1 MLTLLT
7 YSINV
12 YTAYIKIFKPI
23 SQIMR
28 CSRIFLIIIL
38 SISVEI
44 FSLEVLEVKIL
55 NSYTVTKEFPGKLLP
70 TEQSKLSFEIPGKIK
85 AINVDV
91 GDLVFKG
98 DILAELDDREAVA
111 QVNQAK
117 ATFDLSKQ
125 VLNRFE
131 DLKKQGHI
139 SIQELDKAKS
149 DFIVAESQYEFFKV
163 KLEQTKIISPYDGA
177 IQNRY
182 LDTGTVIN
190 AGVPILEILDSNFVE
205 AHISVPILYLDS
217 MKIGEEYDFNFEG
230 SNIKGIFTRL
240 SPMSPGGS
248 DSRLAIFKFS
258 NFFSPGSITKLKLK
272 IIQQA
277 TGTWVPLKTLSQSE
291 QGIWTVYTINQ
302 DNQVVRD
309 LVEII
314 YFEGEYAY
322 VNGTLKN
329 GDLIVLGGP
338 SKIIEGKN
346 LIN

>member
-55 NSYTVTKEFPGKLLP
+55 NSYSVTKEFPGKLLP

-98 DILAELDDREAVA
+98 DILAELDNREAVA

-217 MKIGEEYDFNFEG
+217 MKIGEEYDLSLIHISEP
-230 SNIKGIFTRL
+230 TRL
-240 SPMSPGGS
+240 
-248 DSRLAIFKFS
+248 
-258 NFFSPGSITKLKLK
+258 
-272 IIQQA
+272 
-277 TGTWVPLKTLSQSE
+277 
-291 QGIWTVYTINQ
+291 
-302 DNQVVRD
+302 
-309 LVEII
+309 
-314 YFEGEYAY
+314 
-322 VNGTLKN
+322 
-329 GDLIVLGGP
+329 
-338 SKIIEGKN
+338 
-346 LIN
+346 

>member
-1 MLTLLT
+1 M
-7 YSINV
+7 
-12 YTAYIKIFKPI
+12 
-23 SQIMR
+23 
-28 CSRIFLIIIL
+28 
-38 SISVEI
+38 
-44 FSLEVLEVKIL
+44 
-55 NSYTVTKEFPGKLLP
+55 
-70 TEQSKLSFEIPGKIK
+70 
-85 AINVDV
+85 
-91 GDLVFKG
+91 
-98 DILAELDDREAVA
+98 A

>member
-55 NSYTVTKEFPGKLLP
+55 NSYSVTKEFPGKLLP

-98 DILAELDDREAVA
+98 DILAELDNREAVA

-139 SIQELDKAKS
+139 SIQELENMTEKTIQDRYKELPK
-149 DFIVAESQYEFFKV
+149 IKQVIKEELEKLNKWQQFKE
-163 KLEQTKIISPYDGA
+163 KCLEPA
-177 IQNRY
+177 
-182 LDTGTVIN
+182 L
-190 AGVPILEILDSNFVE
+190 
-205 AHISVPILYLDS
+205 
-217 MKIGEEYDFNFEG
+217 
-230 SNIKGIFTRL
+230 
-240 SPMSPGGS
+240 
-248 DSRLAIFKFS
+248 
-258 NFFSPGSITKLKLK
+258 
-272 IIQQA
+272 
-277 TGTWVPLKTLSQSE
+277 
-291 QGIWTVYTINQ
+291 
-302 DNQVVRD
+302 
-309 LVEII
+309 
-314 YFEGEYAY
+314 
-322 VNGTLKN
+322 
-329 GDLIVLGGP
+329 
-338 SKIIEGKN
+338 
-346 LIN
+346 

>member
-38 SISVEI
+38 SISVKI

-55 NSYTVTKEFPGKLLP
+55 NSYSVTKEFPGKLLP
-70 TEQSKLSFEIPGKIK
+70 TEQSKLSFEIQGKIK

-111 QVNQAK
+111 QLNQAK

-182 LDTGTVIN
+182 LDTGTVI
-190 AGVPILEILDSNFVE
+190 
-205 AHISVPILYLDS
+205 
-217 MKIGEEYDFNFEG
+217 M
-230 SNIKGIFTRL
+230 
-240 SPMSPGGS
+240 
-248 DSRLAIFKFS
+248 
-258 NFFSPGSITKLKLK
+258 
-272 IIQQA
+272 
-277 TGTWVPLKTLSQSE
+277 
-291 QGIWTVYTINQ
+291 
-302 DNQVVRD
+302 
-309 LVEII
+309 LV
-314 YFEGEYAY
+314 FQF
-322 VNGTLKN
+322 
-329 GDLIVLGGP
+329 
-338 SKIIEGKN
+338 
-346 LIN
+346 

>member
-55 NSYTVTKEFPGKLLP
+55 NSYSVTKEFPGKLLP
-70 TEQSKLSFEIPGKIK
+70 TEQSKLSFEIQGKIK

-98 DILAELDDREAVA
+98 DILAELDNREAVA

-217 MKIGEEYDFNFEG
+217 MKIGEEYDLSLIHISEP
-230 SNIKGIFTRL
+230 TRL
-240 SPMSPGGS
+240 
-248 DSRLAIFKFS
+248 
-258 NFFSPGSITKLKLK
+258 
-272 IIQQA
+272 
-277 TGTWVPLKTLSQSE
+277 
-291 QGIWTVYTINQ
+291 
-302 DNQVVRD
+302 
-309 LVEII
+309 
-314 YFEGEYAY
+314 
-322 VNGTLKN
+322 
-329 GDLIVLGGP
+329 
-338 SKIIEGKN
+338 
-346 LIN
+346 

>member
-55 NSYTVTKEFPGKLLP
+55 NSYSVTKEFPGKLLP

-98 DILAELDDREAVA
+98 DILAELDNREAVA

-139 SIQELDKAKS
+139 SCLLYTS
-149 DFIVAESQYEFFKV
+149 DAADE
-163 KLEQTKIISPYDGA
+163 P
-177 IQNRY
+177 
-182 LDTGTVIN
+182 
-190 AGVPILEILDSNFVE
+190 
-205 AHISVPILYLDS
+205 
-217 MKIGEEYDFNFEG
+217 
-230 SNIKGIFTRL
+230 
-240 SPMSPGGS
+240 
-248 DSRLAIFKFS
+248 
-258 NFFSPGSITKLKLK
+258 
-272 IIQQA
+272 
-277 TGTWVPLKTLSQSE
+277 
-291 QGIWTVYTINQ
+291 
-302 DNQVVRD
+302 
-309 LVEII
+309 
-314 YFEGEYAY
+314 
-322 VNGTLKN
+322 
-329 GDLIVLGGP
+329 
-338 SKIIEGKN
+338 
-346 LIN
+346 